1 MSQGEEGAL
10 HRPRTGVA
18 ESAAALYIG
27 LIALIARASGLYFI
41 LFPELGALGHDIL
54 KRPEGTWARAPVM
67 LIVTPLLT
75 AVVGTLIA
83 RDLPYGLPSVLLDIG
98 CSVLA
103 ISVLRSPIAPAISAG
118 LLPLILGIRSFWY
131 PPSLLIGTGLLAF
144 VAVLRFW
151 LSAPGAS
158 AARVSQDVLDDEVE
172 EAPRGLNWIPFFLV
186 FLILTF
192 AASDVTGWRFVLF
205 PPLVVIG
212 FEAFAHPAAC
222 PWAARPIALIVA
234 CGLTAAAGVLCVAL
248 LGTGPIAAMCSI
260 LAASLVLCVL
270 DLHVPPALAVGLLP
284 FVMAHPSFRFPL
296 AVLVGTGIETAV
308 FLTWRRFA
316 RSLAP
321 ADTKARLNV

>member
-1 MSQGEEGAL
+1 MRQSEKGAL
-10 HRPRTGVA
+10 GAPRAWVE
-18 ESAAALYIG
+18 ESGTAVYIG
-27 LIALIARASGLYFI
+27 LIALIARSSGLYFI

-83 RDLPYGLPSVLLDIG
+83 RDLPYGLLSVLLDVG

-103 ISVLRSPIAPAISAG
+103 ITVLRSPIAPAISAG

-144 VAVLRFW
+144 VAVLRTW
-151 LSAPGAS
+151 RIVPR
-158 AARVSQDVLDDEVE
+158 AAATREAQDVLDDEVE
-172 EAPRGLNWIPFFLV
+172 EAPRGLSWIPFFLV

-192 AASDVTGWRFVLF
+192 VASDLTGWRFILF

-212 FEAFAHPAAC
+212 FEAFAHPVVC
-222 PWAARPIALIVA
+222 PWATRPMALMFA
-234 CGLTAAAGVLCVAL
+234 CGLTAAAGVLCVLL
-248 LGTGPIAAMCSI
+248 LGTGPIGAMCSI
-260 LAASLVLCVL
+260 LAAVLVLRVL
-270 DLHVPPALAVGLLP
+270 ELHVPPALAVGLLP

-296 AVLVGTGIETAV
+296 AVLVGTGIETAA
-308 FLTWRRFA
+308 FLAWRRFA
-316 RSLAP
+316 RSFAIR
-321 ADTKARLNV
+321 AD